1 MAEEPETP
9 ESRIKKLEDIQ
20 KNKDRLIKRHYYDQG
35 GYNSK
40 EITLREV
47 RKEDKTITKADV
59 ESWYDA
65 NVLKR
70 GHAQGV
76 NKNSF
81 VAPHKGYEYQIDLFF
96 VKDLDAEQ
104 KYTIGFVMI
113 DVFTRYAVVLPVEN
127 KLGPTLKDAI
137 EKGIREMRKG
147 QGVKQPELLY
157 GDGEGAW
164 DKGYEIKNYLER
176 EGIKMYITRNHGAFA
191 ERFIRTFK
199 NMLYKRMDSIQPE
212 KRSEDH
218 IKEQGGIDQWY
229 SYIPQIMVTYNT
241 ILDHSSLGMT
251 PKNASRESN
260 AVDVKTHLELKAI
273 KNRKYPEL
281 SIGDTV
287 HIRRKRKVGE
297 KERFAPWGELYH
309 KVIDI
314 QTELGQKVY
323 TVDNDTR
330 GRSYTRGELLKTS

>member
-1 MAEEPETP
+1 MAAEPETP
-9 ESRIKKLEDIQ
+9 ESRIKELEKIQ
-20 KNKDRLIKRHYYDQG
+20 KNKDRIIKREYYDEG

-40 EITLREV
+40 EITLRKA
-47 RKEDKTITKADV
+47 RKEDNTITKADV

-65 NVLKR
+65 NVIKR

-76 NKNSF
+76 TRNSF
-81 VAPHKGYEYQIDLFF
+81 VAPHKGYEYQIDVFF
-96 VKDLDAEQ
+96 IKDLETEQ
-104 KYTIGFVMI
+104 KYTDGFIMI
-113 DVFTRYAVVLPVEN
+113 DIFTRYAVVLPVKN
-127 KLGPTLKDAI
+127 RLGPTLKDAI
-137 EKGIREMRKG
+137 EKGIEMMQMG
-147 QGVKQPELLY
+147 QGVKKPEMIY
-157 GDGEGAW
+157 ADGEPAW
-164 DKGYEIKNYLER
+164 TVGNIIKNYLEA
-176 EGIKMYITRNHGAFA
+176 EGIKMYITRNHGAFG

-199 NMLYKRMDSIQPE
+199 NMLYKRMDSINPE
-212 KRSEDH
+212 KRSDDH
-218 IKEQGGIDQWY
+218 IQDHGGIDQWY
-229 SYIPQIMVTYNT
+229 SYIAQIMVTYNT
-241 ILDHSSLGMT
+241 ILVHSSLGMT

-281 SIGDTV
+281 KIGDTV
-287 HIRRKRKVGE
+287 HIRRKRKTGE

-323 TVDNDTR
+323 TVDQDTR